1 MKEIIY
7 KGKKVKVPFEDANYT
22 LDGEKDV
29 VLKNRFG
36 GEECTVPG
44 YAAAVYDVIIGAE
57 QFKDYV
63 LVTIQSIVCILKW
76 DFYFFTFIVYSFMFV
91 SYIIPELLSS
101 LLLACCWFFFIFSGQ
116 VKQSVGFPRSPCI
129 LDPGSAITDQS

>member
-1 MKEIIY
+1 MISRCNKFVKSFTGPWRILQGPALTMKGNMKEIIY

-57 QFKDYV
+57 VTKRYDLVQKGCDWFSRNFPKQYMV
-63 LVTIQSIVCILKW
+63 L
-76 DFYFFTFIVYSFMFV
+76 
-91 SYIIPELLSS
+91 
-101 LLLACCWFFFIFSGQ
+101 
-116 VKQSVGFPRSPCI
+116 
-129 LDPGSAITDQS
+129 LD